1 MIEVVRTQKVAD
13 LIASHI
19 ERLILEGALRPGE
32 KLAPERELALKLD
45 VSRPCL
51 RDAID
56 KLADRG
62 LLTATRAGTYVA
74 QFLSPLM
81 KPLENLYRDNPQAI
95 TDYFEFRQFVEA
107 QAARSAAMRA
117 TEVDKASIRSCMA
130 TMKKAHK
137 VEDPR
142 EEAAA
147 DANLHLLIYEASH
160 NVIVLHLM
168 RALSD
173 LLRKNVFFN
182 REQIYR
188 RPGVREKLLAQ
199 HLSIG
204 KAVISGNADQAEKA
218 AATHIKFV
226 FETVQEIQ
234 KDSKRLASSLRRV
247 KRASI
252 IAD

>member
-1 MIEVVRTQKVAD
+1 
-13 LIASHI
+13 
-19 ERLILEGALRPGE
+19 
-32 KLAPERELALKLD
+32 
-45 VSRPCL
+45 
-51 RDAID
+51 
-56 KLADRG
+56 
-62 LLTATRAGTYVA
+62 
-74 QFLSPLM
+74 
-81 KPLENLYRDNPQAI
+81 
-95 TDYFEFRQFVEA
+95 
-107 QAARSAAMRA
+107 
-117 TEVDKASIRSCMA
+117 
-130 TMKKAHK
+130 
-137 VEDPR
+137 
-142 EEAAA
+142 
-147 DANLHLLIYEASH
+147 
-160 NVIVLHLM
+160 
-168 RALSD
+168 
-173 LLRKNVFFN
+173 VFFN